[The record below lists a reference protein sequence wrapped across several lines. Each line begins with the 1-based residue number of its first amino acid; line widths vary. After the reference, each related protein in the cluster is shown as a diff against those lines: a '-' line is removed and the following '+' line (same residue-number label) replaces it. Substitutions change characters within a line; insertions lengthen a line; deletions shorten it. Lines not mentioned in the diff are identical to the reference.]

1 MKTLVIYDNKGTIFY
16 TITGSYAIPNGGIQ
30 YIEVEIPNGKRIISV
45 DVTDNNNPMPIFED
59 IPKSETEERL
69 IALEEENT
77 SLSTTLDDI
86 LTNIIPSITV
96 NDSNK

>member
-16 TITGSYAIPNGGIQ
+16 AVTGDYVIPDGGIQ
-30 YIEVEIPNGKRIISV
+30 YIEVEVPQDKRIVSV

-69 IALEEENT
+69 SALEEENT